1 MLQKY
6 EIIWKEQIFSLILH
20 KNINIMEKKPLKIVY
35 ITPSLHTADG
45 AARVMTMK
53 ANYFAEHFG
62 YDITILLTEGKGLPF
77 FYHVSDKIKIINYDL
92 NFERL
97 WNCPFWKK
105 FFIYIPK
112 QIKYKKLVRKELM
125 RIRPD
130 ITISLLRREIN
141 FLNDIKDGSKKMGE
155 IHVHRDNYRNF
166 KDEKSN
172 FIMNLFA
179 KFWSKQLLNNLKKLD
194 RFVVLTDKD
203 RESWVELDNVVT
215 IPNPSPF
222 TPSTIST
229 LTEKR
234 VIAVARY
241 SHEKG
246 IDLLLQAWALVER
259 RTKEWHLEVFGDGDT
274 TAFNTLID
282 KLGIDRSRCC
292 LNGRTSDIEQEYMKS
307 SIAVCSSR
315 FEGFGMIIIEA
326 MACGLAVV
334 SFDCPWGPRS
344 IIDDGKD
351 GVLVENGNIEKLAD
365 TIVSLTQ
372 DDKKRNNMAMNAVQS
387 VKRFQ
392 MDIIANQ
399 WKKLFEDVIQN

>member
-1 MLQKY
+1 MTD
-6 EIIWKEQIFSLILH
+6 
-20 KNINIMEKKPLKIVY
+20 KPLKIVY
-35 ITPSLHTADG
+35 ITPSIHTADG
-45 AARVMTMK
+45 AARVLTMK

-77 FYHVSDKIKIINYDL
+77 FYHVSDKIKIINYNL
-92 NFERL
+92 NFEQL

-112 QIKYKKLVRKELM
+112 QIKYKRLVRKELM

-179 KFWSKQLLNNLKKLD
+179 KFWSRQLLNNLKKLD

-203 RESWVELDNVVT
+203 RESWIELDNVVT

-246 IDLLLQAWALVER
+246 IDLLLQAWALVEKKTEKWR
-259 RTKEWHLEVFGDGDT
+259 LEVFGDGDT
-274 TAFNTLID
+274 TAFNAIID
-282 KLGIDRSRCC
+282 KLGINRSRCI
-292 LNGRTSDIEQEYMKS
+292 LNGRTSDIEQEYLKS
-307 SIAVCSSR
+307 TIAVCSSR

-334 SFDCPWGPRS
+334 SFDCPWGPQS
-344 IIDDGKD
+344 IINDGQD

-365 TIVSLTQ
+365 ALVSLIQ
-372 DDKKRNNMAMNAVQS
+372 DEKKRNNIAINAVQS

-392 MDIIANQ
+392 MDRIANQ
-399 WKKLFEDVIQN
+399 WKQLFEDVIQS

>member
-1 MLQKY
+1 MTD
-6 EIIWKEQIFSLILH
+6 
-20 KNINIMEKKPLKIVY
+20 KPLKIVY
-35 ITPSLHTADG
+35 ITPSIHTADG
-45 AARVMTMK
+45 AARVLTMK

-77 FYHVSDKIKIINYDL
+77 FYHVSDKIKIINYNL
-92 NFERL
+92 NFEQL

-112 QIKYKKLVRKELM
+112 QIKYKRLVRKELM

-179 KFWSKQLLNNLKKLD
+179 KFWSRQLLNNLKKLD

-246 IDLLLQAWALVER
+246 IDLLLQAWALVEKKTEKWR
-259 RTKEWHLEVFGDGDT
+259 LEVFGDGDT
-274 TAFNTLID
+274 TAFNAIID
-282 KLGIDRSRCC
+282 KLGINRSRCI
-292 LNGRTSDIEQEYMKS
+292 LNGRTSDIEQEYLKS
-307 SIAVCSSR
+307 TIAVCSSR

-334 SFDCPWGPRS
+334 SFDCPWGPQS
-344 IIDDGKD
+344 IINDGQD

-365 TIVSLTQ
+365 ALVSLIQ
-372 DDKKRNNMAMNAVQS
+372 DEKKRNNIAINAVQS

-392 MDIIANQ
+392 MDRIANQ
-399 WKKLFEDVIQN
+399 WKQLFEDVIQS

>member
-1 MLQKY
+1 M
-6 EIIWKEQIFSLILH
+6 STR
-20 KNINIMEKKPLKIVY
+20 PLKLVY
-35 ITPSLHTADG
+35 ITPSIHTADG
-45 AARVMTMK
+45 AARVLTLK
-53 ANYFAEHFG
+53 ANYFAEHYG
-62 YDITILLTEGKGLPF
+62 YDITIILTEAKGQPF

-92 NFERL
+92 DFEQL

-112 QIKYKKLVRKELM
+112 QLKFKKLLKRDLM
-125 RIRPD
+125 RIHPD

-141 FLNDIKDGSKKMGE
+141 FLNGIHDGSKKIGE

-166 KDEKSN
+166 KDENSN
-172 FIMNLFA
+172 FIMDAFA
-179 KFWSKQLLNNLKKLD
+179 KLWSRQLLNNLKKLD

-203 RESWVELDNVVT
+203 RKAWTELNNVVT

-222 TPSTIST
+222 MPTTVSP

-234 VIAVARY
+234 IIAVARY

-246 IDLLLQAWALVER
+246 IDLLLEAWAKVEK
-259 RTKEWHLEVFGDGDT
+259 RTKEWRLDVYGDGDT
-274 TAFNTLID
+274 TAFNALID
-282 KLGIDRSRCC
+282 RLGIDRNRCL
-292 LNGRTSDIEQEYMKS
+292 LNGRTGDIEKEYLRS

-334 SFDCPWGPRS
+334 SFDCPWGPQS
-344 IIDDGKD
+344 IIKNGEDGF
-351 GVLVENGNIEKLAD
+351 LVENGNIEKMAD
-365 TIVSLTQ
+365 ALVRLIE
-372 DDKKRNNMAMNAVQS
+372 DDNKRNTFAKNAIQN

-392 MDIIANQ
+392 MDRIAEQ
-399 WKKLFEDVIQN
+399 WRELFENVIQN

>member
-1 MLQKY
+1 MTD
-6 EIIWKEQIFSLILH
+6 
-20 KNINIMEKKPLKIVY
+20 KPLKIVY
-35 ITPSLHTADG
+35 ITPSIHTADG
-45 AARVMTMK
+45 AARVLTMK

-92 NFERL
+92 NFEQL

-112 QIKYKKLVRKELM
+112 QIKYKRLVRKELM

-246 IDLLLQAWALVER
+246 IDLLLQAWALVEKKTEKWR
-259 RTKEWHLEVFGDGDT
+259 LEVFGDGDT
-274 TAFNTLID
+274 TAFNAIID
-282 KLGIDRSRCC
+282 KLGINRSRCI
-292 LNGRTSDIEQEYMKS
+292 LNGRTSDIEQEYLKS
-307 SIAVCSSR
+307 TIAVCSSR

-365 TIVSLTQ
+365 ALVSLIQ
-372 DDKKRNNMAMNAVQS
+372 DEKKRNNIAINAVQS

-392 MDIIANQ
+392 MDRIANQ
-399 WKKLFEDVIQN
+399 WKQLFEDVIQS

>member
-1 MLQKY
+1 MAPQ
-6 EIIWKEQIFSLILH
+6 
-20 KNINIMEKKPLKIVY
+20 PLKIVY
-35 ITPSLHTADG
+35 ITPSIHTADG
-45 AARVMTMK
+45 AARVLTMK

-92 NFERL
+92 NFEQL

-112 QIKYKKLVRKELM
+112 QIKYRRLVRKELM

-130 ITISLLRREIN
+130 ITVSLLRREIN
-141 FLNDIKDGSKKMGE
+141 FLNDIPDGSKKMGE

-166 KDEKSN
+166 KDEKNN
-172 FIMNLFA
+172 FVMNLFA

-203 RESWVELDNVVT
+203 RELWTELDNVVT

-222 TPSTIST
+222 MPSAVSP

-234 VIAVARY
+234 VIVVARY

-246 IDLLLQAWALVER
+246 IDLLLEAWAQVEK
-259 RTKEWHLEVFGDGDT
+259 RTKDWRLDVFGDGDT
-274 TAFNTLID
+274 TAFNALID
-282 KLGIDRSRCC
+282 KLGIDRRRCQ
-292 LNGRTSDIEQEYMKS
+292 LNGRTTDIEQEYLKS

-315 FEGFGMIIIEA
+315 FEGFGMSIVEA
-326 MACGLAVV
+326 MACGLPVV
-334 SFDCPWGPRS
+334 AFDCPWGPHS
-344 IIDDGKD
+344 IINEGEDGI
-351 GVLVENGNIEKLAD
+351 LVENGNPSALAQGILSLVND
-365 TIVSLTQ
+365 TVLC
-372 DDKKRNNMAMNAVQS
+372 KKMSEVAVQN
-387 VKRFQ
+387 VQRFNIEHIATQWRQ
-392 MDIIANQ
+392 M
-399 WKKLFEDVIQN
+399 FESL

>member
-1 MLQKY
+1 M
-6 EIIWKEQIFSLILH
+6 STR
-20 KNINIMEKKPLKIVY
+20 PLKLVY
-35 ITPSLHTADG
+35 ITPSIHTADG
-45 AARVMTMK
+45 AARVLTLK
-53 ANYFAEHFG
+53 ANYFAEHYG
-62 YDITILLTEGKGLPF
+62 YDITIILTEAKGQPF

-92 NFERL
+92 DFEQL

-112 QIKYKKLVRKELM
+112 QLKFKKLLKRDLM
-125 RIRPD
+125 RIHPD

-141 FLNDIKDGSKKMGE
+141 FLNGIHDGSKKIGE

-166 KDEKSN
+166 KDENSN
-172 FIMNLFA
+172 FIMDAFA
-179 KFWSKQLLNNLKKLD
+179 KLWSRQLLNNLKKLD

-203 RESWVELDNVVT
+203 RKAWTELNNVVT

-222 TPSTIST
+222 MPTTVSP

-234 VIAVARY
+234 IIAVARY

-246 IDLLLQAWALVER
+246 IDLLLEAWAKVEK
-259 RTKEWHLEVFGDGDT
+259 RTKEWRLDVYGDGDT
-274 TAFNTLID
+274 TAFNALID
-282 KLGIDRSRCC
+282 RLGIDRNRCL
-292 LNGRTSDIEQEYMKS
+292 LNGRTGDIEKEYLRS

-334 SFDCPWGPRS
+334 SFDCPWGPQS
-344 IIDDGKD
+344 IIKNGEDGF
-351 GVLVENGNIEKLAD
+351 LVENGNIEKMAD
-365 TIVSLTQ
+365 ALVRLIE
-372 DDKKRNNMAMNAVQS
+372 DDNKRNTFAKNAIQN

-392 MDIIANQ
+392 MDRIAEQ
-399 WKKLFEDVIQN
+399 WRELFENVIHN

>member
-1 MLQKY
+1 
-6 EIIWKEQIFSLILH
+6 
-20 KNINIMEKKPLKIVY
+20 MEKKPLKIVY

-77 FYHVSDKIKIINYDL
+77 FYHVSDKIKIINYNL
-92 NFERL
+92 NFEQL

-112 QIKYKKLVRKELM
+112 QIKYKRLVRKELM

-179 KFWSKQLLNNLKKLD
+179 KFWSRQLLNNLKKLD

-203 RESWVELDNVVT
+203 RESWIELDNVVT

-326 MACGLAVV
+326 MACGLPVV
-334 SFDCPWGPRS
+334 SFDCLWGPHE
-344 IIDDGKD
+344 IITNGEN
-351 GVLVENGNIEKLAD
+351 GLLVENGNIIKMAD
-365 TIVSLTQ
+365 AINILIRNKKYREQIGKKSVVSVQQYNRSQIVQKWNDLF
-372 DDKKRNNMAMNAVQS
+372 KK
-387 VKRFQ
+387 
-392 MDIIANQ
+392 II
-399 WKKLFEDVIQN
+399 ET

>member
-1 MLQKY
+1 MAPQ
-6 EIIWKEQIFSLILH
+6 
-20 KNINIMEKKPLKIVY
+20 PLKIVY
-35 ITPSLHTADG
+35 ITPSIHTADG
-45 AARVMTMK
+45 AARVLTMK
-53 ANYFAEHFG
+53 ANYFVEHFG

-92 NFERL
+92 NFEQL

-112 QIKYKKLVRKELM
+112 QIKYRRLVRKELM

-130 ITISLLRREIN
+130 ITMSLLRREIN
-141 FLNDIKDGSKKMGE
+141 FLNEIPDGSKKMGE

-166 KDEKSN
+166 KDEKNN
-172 FIMNLFA
+172 FVMNLFA

-203 RESWVELDNVVT
+203 RELWTELDNVVT

-222 TPSTIST
+222 MPSAVSP

-246 IDLLLQAWALVER
+246 IDLLLEAWAQVEK
-259 RTKEWHLEVFGDGDT
+259 RTKDWRLEVFGDGDT
-274 TAFNTLID
+274 TAFNALID
-282 KLGIDRSRCC
+282 KLGIDRRRCQ
-292 LNGRTSDIEQEYMKS
+292 LNGRTADIEQEYLKS

-315 FEGFGMIIIEA
+315 FEGFGMVIIEA

-334 SFDCPWGPRS
+334 SFDCPWGPQS
-344 IIDDGKD
+344 IIKNGEDGF
-351 GVLVENGNIEKLAD
+351 LVENGNIEKMAD
-365 TIVSLTQ
+365 ALVRLIE
-372 DDKKRNNMAMNAVQS
+372 DDNKRNTFAKNAIQN

-392 MDIIANQ
+392 MDRIAEQ
-399 WKKLFEDVIQN
+399 WRELFENVIQN

>member
-1 MLQKY
+1 MADKT
-6 EIIWKEQIFSLILH
+6 
-20 KNINIMEKKPLKIVY
+20 LKIVY
-35 ITPSLHTADG
+35 ITPSIHTADG
-45 AARVMTMK
+45 AARVLTMK

-77 FYHVSDKIKIINYDL
+77 FYHVSEKINIINYDL
-92 NFERL
+92 NFEQL

-112 QIKYKKLVRKELM
+112 QIRYRRLVRKDLM

-141 FLNDIKDGSKKMGE
+141 FLNNIKDGSKKIGE

-172 FIMNLFA
+172 FVMNFFA
-179 KFWSKQLLNNLKKLD
+179 KFWSRQLLNNLKKLD

-222 TPSTIST
+222 MPSAVSP

-246 IDLLLQAWALVER
+246 IDLLLRAWSLVEK
-259 RTKEWHLEVFGDGDT
+259 RTEEWRLEVFGDGDT
-274 TAFNTLID
+274 TAFNALID
-282 KLGIDRSRCC
+282 KLGIDRSRCR
-292 LNGRTSDIEQEYMKS
+292 LNGRTSDIEQEYLKS

-326 MACGLAVV
+326 MACGLAVA
-334 SFDCPWGPRS
+334 SFDCPWGPQS
-344 IIDDGKD
+344 IIKD
-351 GVLVENGNIEKLAD
+351 GEDGLLVENGKIDKLAD
-365 TIVSLTQ
+365 AIVTLSN
-372 DDKKRNNMAMNAVQS
+372 DKDKREAIAKNAVQS

-392 MDIIANQ
+392 MDMIADQ
-399 WKKLFEDVIQN
+399 WKKLFKSVINS

>member
-1 MLQKY
+1 M
-6 EIIWKEQIFSLILH
+6 STR
-20 KNINIMEKKPLKIVY
+20 PLKLVY
-35 ITPSLHTADG
+35 ITPSIHTADG
-45 AARVMTMK
+45 AARVLTLK
-53 ANYFAEHFG
+53 ANYFAEHYG
-62 YDITILLTEGKGLPF
+62 YDITIILTEAKGQPF

-92 NFERL
+92 DFEQL

-112 QIKYKKLVRKELM
+112 QLKFKKLLKRDLM
-125 RIRPD
+125 RIHPD

-141 FLNDIKDGSKKMGE
+141 FLNGIHDGSKKIGE

-166 KDEKSN
+166 KDENSN
-172 FIMNLFA
+172 FIMDAFA
-179 KFWSKQLLNNLKKLD
+179 KLWSRQLLNNLKKLD

-203 RESWVELDNVVT
+203 RKAWTELNNVVT

-222 TPSTIST
+222 MPTTVSP

-234 VIAVARY
+234 IIAVARY

-246 IDLLLQAWALVER
+246 IDLLLEAWAKVEK
-259 RTKEWHLEVFGDGDT
+259 RTKEWRLDVYGDGDT
-274 TAFNTLID
+274 TAFNALID
-282 KLGIDRSRCC
+282 RLGIDRNRCR
-292 LNGRTSDIEQEYMKS
+292 LNGRTGDIEKEYLRS

-334 SFDCPWGPRS
+334 SFDCPWGPQS
-344 IIDDGKD
+344 IIKNGEDGF
-351 GVLVENGNIEKLAD
+351 LVENGNIEKMAD
-365 TIVSLTQ
+365 ALVRLIE
-372 DDKKRNNMAMNAVQS
+372 DDNKRNTFAKNAIQN

-392 MDIIANQ
+392 MDRIAEQ
-399 WKKLFEDVIQN
+399 WRELFENVIHN

>member
-1 MLQKY
+1 M
-6 EIIWKEQIFSLILH
+6 STR
-20 KNINIMEKKPLKIVY
+20 PLKLVY
-35 ITPSLHTADG
+35 ITPSIHTADG
-45 AARVMTMK
+45 AARVLTLK
-53 ANYFAEHFG
+53 ANYFAEHYG
-62 YDITILLTEGKGLPF
+62 YDITIILTEAKGQPF

-92 NFERL
+92 DFEQL

-112 QIKYKKLVRKELM
+112 QLKFKKLLKRDLM
-125 RIRPD
+125 RIHPD

-141 FLNDIKDGSKKMGE
+141 FLNGIHDGSKKIGE

-166 KDEKSN
+166 KDENSN
-172 FIMNLFA
+172 FIMDAFA
-179 KFWSKQLLNNLKKLD
+179 KLWSRQLLNNLKKLD

-203 RESWVELDNVVT
+203 RKAWTELNNVVT

-222 TPSTIST
+222 MPTTVSP

-234 VIAVARY
+234 IIAVARY

-246 IDLLLQAWALVER
+246 IDLLLEAWVKVEK
-259 RTKEWHLEVFGDGDT
+259 RTKEWRLDVYGDGDT
-274 TAFNTLID
+274 TAFNALID
-282 KLGIDRSRCC
+282 RLGIDRNRCR
-292 LNGRTSDIEQEYMKS
+292 LNGRTGDIEKEYLRS

-334 SFDCPWGPRS
+334 SFDCPWGPQS
-344 IIDDGKD
+344 IIKNGEDGF
-351 GVLVENGNIEKLAD
+351 LVENGNIEKMAD
-365 TIVSLTQ
+365 ALVRLIE
-372 DDKKRNNMAMNAVQS
+372 DDNKRNTFAKNAIQN

-392 MDIIANQ
+392 MDRIAEQ
-399 WKKLFEDVIQN
+399 WRELFENVIQN

>member
-1 MLQKY
+1 M
-6 EIIWKEQIFSLILH
+6 STR
-20 KNINIMEKKPLKIVY
+20 PLKLVY
-35 ITPSLHTADG
+35 ITPSIHTADG
-45 AARVMTMK
+45 AARVLTLK
-53 ANYFAEHFG
+53 ANYFAEHYG
-62 YDITILLTEGKGLPF
+62 YDITIILTEAKGQPF

-92 NFERL
+92 DFEQL

-112 QIKYKKLVRKELM
+112 QLKFKKLLKRDLM
-125 RIRPD
+125 RIHPD

-141 FLNDIKDGSKKMGE
+141 FLNGIHDGSKKIGE

-166 KDEKSN
+166 KDENSN
-172 FIMNLFA
+172 FIMDAFA
-179 KFWSKQLLNNLKKLD
+179 KLWSRQLLNNLKKLD

-203 RESWVELDNVVT
+203 RKAWTELDNVVT

-222 TPSTIST
+222 MPTTVSP

-234 VIAVARY
+234 IIAVARY

-246 IDLLLQAWALVER
+246 IDLLLEAWAKVEK
-259 RTKEWHLEVFGDGDT
+259 RTKEWRLDVYGDGDT
-274 TAFNTLID
+274 TAFNALID
-282 KLGIDRSRCC
+282 RLGIDRNRCL
-292 LNGRTSDIEQEYMKS
+292 LNGRTGDIEKEYLRS

-326 MACGLAVV
+326 MACGLAVA

-344 IIDDGKD
+344 IIKD
-351 GVLVENGNIEKLAD
+351 GEDGLLVENGNVGELAD
-365 TIVSLTQ
+365 ALVTLIQ
-372 DDKKRNNMAMNAVQS
+372 DSAKRESIAKYAIQN

-392 MDIIANQ
+392 MEKIAEQ
-399 WKKLFEDVIQN
+399 WRELFENVIQN

>member
-1 MLQKY
+1 MAPQ
-6 EIIWKEQIFSLILH
+6 
-20 KNINIMEKKPLKIVY
+20 PLKIVY
-35 ITPSLHTADG
+35 ITPSIHTADG
-45 AARVMTMK
+45 AARVLTMK
-53 ANYFAEHFG
+53 ANYFVEHFG

-92 NFERL
+92 NFEQL

-112 QIKYKKLVRKELM
+112 QIKYRRLVRKELM

-130 ITISLLRREIN
+130 ITMSLLRREIN
-141 FLNDIKDGSKKMGE
+141 FLNEIPDGSKKMGE

-166 KDEKSN
+166 KDEKNN
-172 FIMNLFA
+172 FVMNLFA

-203 RESWVELDNVVT
+203 RELWTELDNVVT

-222 TPSTIST
+222 MPSAVSP

-246 IDLLLQAWALVER
+246 IDLLLEAWAQVEK
-259 RTKEWHLEVFGDGDT
+259 RTKDWRLEVFGDGDT
-274 TAFNTLID
+274 TAFNALID
-282 KLGIDRSRCC
+282 KLGIDRRRCQ
-292 LNGRTSDIEQEYMKS
+292 LNGRTTDIEQEYLKS

-315 FEGFGMIIIEA
+315 FEGFGMVIIEA
-326 MACGLAVV
+326 MACGLPVV
-334 SFDCPWGPRS
+334 AFDCPWGPHS
-344 IIDDGKD
+344 IINEGEDGI
-351 GVLVENGNIEKLAD
+351 LVENGNPSALAQGILSLVND
-365 TIVSLTQ
+365 TVLC
-372 DDKKRNNMAMNAVQS
+372 KKMSEVAVQN
-387 VKRFQ
+387 VQRFNIEHIATQWRQ
-392 MDIIANQ
+392 M
-399 WKKLFEDVIQN
+399 FESL

>member
-1 MLQKY
+1 M
-6 EIIWKEQIFSLILH
+6 STR
-20 KNINIMEKKPLKIVY
+20 PLKLVY
-35 ITPSLHTADG
+35 ITPSIHTADG
-45 AARVMTMK
+45 AARVLTLK
-53 ANYFAEHFG
+53 ANYFAEHYG
-62 YDITILLTEGKGLPF
+62 YDITIILTEAKGQPF

-92 NFERL
+92 DFEQL

-112 QIKYKKLVRKELM
+112 QLKFKKLLKRDLM
-125 RIRPD
+125 RIHPD

-141 FLNDIKDGSKKMGE
+141 FLNGIHDGSKKIGE

-166 KDEKSN
+166 KDENSN
-172 FIMNLFA
+172 FIMDAFA
-179 KFWSKQLLNNLKKLD
+179 KLWSRQLLNNLKKLD

-203 RESWVELDNVVT
+203 RKAWTELNNVVT

-222 TPSTIST
+222 MPTTVSP

-234 VIAVARY
+234 IIAVARY

-246 IDLLLQAWALVER
+246 IDLLLEAWAKVEK
-259 RTKEWHLEVFGDGDT
+259 RTKEWRLDVYGDGDT
-274 TAFNTLID
+274 TAFNALID
-282 KLGIDRSRCC
+282 RLGIDRNRCR
-292 LNGRTSDIEQEYMKS
+292 LNGRTGDIEKEYLRS

-334 SFDCPWGPRS
+334 SFDCPWGPQS
-344 IIDDGKD
+344 IIKNGEDGF
-351 GVLVENGNIEKLAD
+351 LVENGNIEKMAD
-365 TIVSLTQ
+365 ALVRLIE
-372 DDKKRNNMAMNAVQS
+372 DDNKRHTFAKNAIQN

-392 MDIIANQ
+392 MDRIAEQ
-399 WKKLFEDVIQN
+399 WRELFENVIQN

>member
-1 MLQKY
+1 MTD
-6 EIIWKEQIFSLILH
+6 
-20 KNINIMEKKPLKIVY
+20 KPLKIVY
-35 ITPSLHTADG
+35 ITPSIHTADG
-45 AARVMTMK
+45 AARVLTMK

-77 FYHVSDKIKIINYDL
+77 FYHVSDKIKIINYNL
-92 NFERL
+92 NFEQL

-112 QIKYKKLVRKELM
+112 QIKYKRLVRKELM

-179 KFWSKQLLNNLKKLD
+179 KFWSRQLLNNLKKLD

-203 RESWVELDNVVT
+203 RESWIELDNVVT

-246 IDLLLQAWALVER
+246 IDLLLQAWALVEKKTEKWR
-259 RTKEWHLEVFGDGDT
+259 LEVFGDGDT
-274 TAFNTLID
+274 TAFNAIID
-282 KLGIDRSRCC
+282 KLGINRSRCI
-292 LNGRTSDIEQEYMKS
+292 LNGRTSDIEQEYLKS

-334 SFDCPWGPRS
+334 SFDCPWGPQS
-344 IIDDGKD
+344 IINDGQD

-365 TIVSLTQ
+365 ALVSLIQ
-372 DDKKRNNMAMNAVQS
+372 DEKKRNNIAINAVQS

-392 MDIIANQ
+392 MDRIANQ
-399 WKKLFEDVIQN
+399 WKQLFEDVIQS

>member
-1 MLQKY
+1 MATQ
-6 EIIWKEQIFSLILH
+6 
-20 KNINIMEKKPLKIVY
+20 PLKIVY
-35 ITPSLHTADG
+35 ITPSIHTADG
-45 AARVMTMK
+45 AARVLTMK

-62 YDITILLTEGKGLPF
+62 YDITFLLTEGKGLPF

-92 NFERL
+92 NFEQL

-112 QIKYKKLVRKELM
+112 QIRYKRLVKKDLM

-130 ITISLLRREIN
+130 ITMSLLRREIN
-141 FLNDIKDGSKKMGE
+141 FLNNIKDGSRKMGE

-166 KDEKSN
+166 KGEKSN
-172 FIMNLFA
+172 FVMNLFA
-179 KFWSKQLLNNLKKLD
+179 KFWSKQLLDNLKKLD

-203 RESWVELDNVVT
+203 RESWIELDNVVT

-222 TPSTIST
+222 MPTAVSP

-246 IDLLLQAWALVER
+246 IDLLLEAWAQVEK
-259 RTKEWHLEVFGDGDT
+259 RTEEWRLEIFGDGDT
-274 TAFNTLID
+274 TAFNALID
-282 KLGIDRSRCC
+282 KLGIDRNRCQ
-292 LNGRTSDIEQEYMKS
+292 LHGRTNDVEQEYLKS

-315 FEGFGMIIIEA
+315 YEGFGMVIVEA
-326 MACGLAVV
+326 MACGLPVV

-344 IIDDGKD
+344 IIKD
-351 GVLVENGNIEKLAD
+351 GEDGLLVKNGDVGKLAD
-365 TIVSLTQ
+365 ALVTLIQ
-372 DDKKRNNMAMNAVQS
+372 DSAKREAIAKNAIQS

-392 MDIIANQ
+392 MDKIAEQ
-399 WKKLFEDVIQN
+399 WRLLFESVIRS